1 MIESVGGVGAGQAV
15 QTNGG
20 LSQLDSDAFLK
31 LLVAQ
36 MRYQNPMAP
45 TDATAMLEQT
55 AQFTTVETLQAIS
68 ETNQALLGFQQ
79 TTMALSV
86 VGKEV
91 SAFGL
96 DGSQVEGMVETVR
109 FTADGPFLQL
119 DSGIEIPLANVID
132 VSTPPPPPPPPPAE
146 PESPAPAS

>member
-1 MIESVGGVGAGQAV
+1 MIEAVSGASAGAN
-15 QTNGG
+15 TPAASALG
-20 LSQLDSDAFLK
+20 QLDSDAFLQ

-36 MRYQNPMAP
+36 MKYQNPLQP
-45 TDATAMLEQT
+45 TDASAMLEQT

-91 SAFGL
+91 NAYSMSGEAVSGTV
-96 DGSQVEGMVETVR
+96 DTVR
-109 FTADGPFLQL
+109 FTTDGPFLQL
-119 DSGIEIPLANVID
+119 DSGIEIPFANVIE
-132 VSTPPPPPPPPPAE
+132 VSTPPPE
-146 PESPAPAS
+146 I

>member
-1 MIESVGGVGAGQAV
+1 MIESVGAAAAQPVQAG
-15 QTNGG
+15 NGLG
-20 LSQLDSDAFLK
+20 QLDSNAFLQ

-36 MRYQNPMAP
+36 MKYQNPLAP
-45 TDATAMLEQT
+45 TDASAMLEQT

-91 SAFGL
+91 NAFSL
-96 DGSQVEGMVETVR
+96 DGTPVTGLVETVR
-109 FTADGPFLQL
+109 FTADGPFLEL
-119 DSGIEIPLANVID
+119 DNGYEIPMANVVE
-132 VSTPPPPPPPPPAE
+132 VSTAVEDPVE
-146 PESPAPAS
+146 

>member
-1 MIESVGGVGAGQAV
+1 MIEAV
-15 QTNGG
+15 SNATAAATTSTSSSLG
-20 LSQLDSDAFLK
+20 QLDSDAFLQ

-36 MRYQNPMAP
+36 MKYQNPLQP
-45 TDATAMLEQT
+45 TDASAMLEQT

-91 SAFGL
+91 NAFSL
-96 DGSQVEGMVETVR
+96 DGLPVQGVVDTVR
-109 FTADGPFLQL
+109 FTADGPFLHL
-119 DSGIEIPLANVID
+119 ESGIEIPLSNVVE
-132 VSTPPPPPPPPPAE
+132 VSTPPVATE
-146 PESPAPAS
+146 

>member
-1 MIESVGGVGAGQAV
+1 MIEAVSGATTATTASDSALG
-15 QTNGG
+15 
-20 LSQLDSDAFLK
+20 QLDSDAFLK

-36 MRYQNPMAP
+36 MKYQNPLAP

-79 TTMALSV
+79 TTLAMGT

-91 SAFGL
+91 NAYSVYGDAVTGT
-96 DGSQVEGMVETVR
+96 VETVR
-109 FTADGPFLQL
+109 FTADGPILEL
-119 DSGIEIPLANVID
+119 DSGIQIPLANVIE
-132 VSTPPPPPPPPPAE
+132 VSTPPPPEGQEA
-146 PESPAPAS
+146 

>member
-1 MIESVGGVGAGQAV
+1 MIESVSGAAAAQPV
-15 QTNGG
+15 QTGNGLG
-20 LSQLDSDAFLK
+20 QLDSDAFLQ

-36 MRYQNPMAP
+36 MKYQNPLAP
-45 TDATAMLEQT
+45 TDASAMLAQT

-91 SAFGL
+91 NAISL
-96 DGSQVEGMVETVR
+96 DGTPVEGMVETVR

-119 DSGIEIPLANVID
+119 DNGYEIPMANVIE
-132 VSTPPPPPPPPPAE
+132 VSTPPEE
-146 PESPAPAS
+146 PVE

>member
-1 MIESVGGVGAGQAV
+1 MIEGISSATTATTSAESSLG
-15 QTNGG
+15 
-20 LSQLDSDAFLK
+20 QLDSDAFLK

-36 MRYQNPMAP
+36 MRYQNPLAP
-45 TDATAMLEQT
+45 TDASAMLEQT

-91 SAFGL
+91 NAFSL
-96 DGSQVEGMVETVR
+96 DGTQVEGLVETVR

-119 DSGIEIPLANVID
+119 DSGYEIPMANVIE
-132 VSTPPPPPPPPPAE
+132 VSTAPEEPAE
-146 PESPAPAS
+146 

>member
-1 MIESVGGVGAGQAV
+1 MQMIESVGGTGVGQAV

-36 MRYQNPMAP
+36 MRYQNPLAP
-45 TDATAMLEQT
+45 TDASAMLEQT
-55 AQFTTVETLQAIS
+55 AQFTSVETLHAIS
-68 ETNQALLGFQQ
+68 ATNQALLGFQQ

-91 SAFGL
+91 SAFAL

-109 FTADGPFLQL
+109 FTADGPILVL
-119 DSGIEIPLANVID
+119 DSGIEVPLNNVID
-132 VSTPPPPPPPPPAE
+132 VSTPPVPE
-146 PESPAPAS
+146 PESAAPAS

>member
-1 MIESVGGVGAGQAV
+1 MIEAV
-15 QTNGG
+15 SSATAATTSAESSLG
-20 LSQLDSDAFLK
+20 QLDGDAFLK

-36 MRYQNPMAP
+36 MRYQNPLAP

-79 TTMALSV
+79 TTLAMGT

-91 SAFGL
+91 NAFSLYG
-96 DGSQVEGMVETVR
+96 DAVSGVVETVR
-109 FTADGPFLQL
+109 FTADGPMLEL
-119 DSGIEIPLANVID
+119 DSGIEIPLANVVE
-132 VSTPPPPPPPPPAE
+132 VSTPPE
-146 PESPAPAS
+146 PDEPTA

>member
-1 MIESVGGVGAGQAV
+1 MIESVGGAAAAQPA
-15 QTNGG
+15 QTGNG
-20 LSQLDSDAFLK
+20 LAQLDSNAFLQ

-36 MRYQNPMAP
+36 MKYQNPLAP
-45 TDATAMLEQT
+45 TDASAMLAQT

-91 SAFGL
+91 TAISL
-96 DGSQVEGMVETVR
+96 DGTPVEGMVETVR

-119 DSGIEIPLANVID
+119 DNGYEIPMANVIE
-132 VSTPPPPPPPPPAE
+132 VSTPPEEPAE
-146 PESPAPAS
+146 

>member
-1 MIESVGGVGAGQAV
+1 MIESVSNAAATEATTSASSSLG
-15 QTNGG
+15 
-20 LSQLDSDAFLK
+20 QLDSDAFLK

-36 MRYQNPMAP
+36 MKYQNPLAP

-79 TTMALSV
+79 TTLAMGT

-91 SAFGL
+91 NAYSVYGDAVTGI
-96 DGSQVEGMVETVR
+96 VETVR
-109 FTADGPFLQL
+109 FTADGPMLEL
-119 DSGIEIPLANVID
+119 DSGIDIPLANVIE
-132 VSTPPPPPPPPPAE
+132 VSTPPADPSDSE
-146 PESPAPAS
+146 Q

>member
-1 MIESVGGVGAGQAV
+1 MIEAV
-15 QTNGG
+15 NSATTGTRASDSALG
-20 LSQLDSDAFLK
+20 QLDSDAFLK

-36 MRYQNPMAP
+36 MKFQNPLAP

-79 TTMALSV
+79 TTLAMGT

-91 SAFGL
+91 NAYSVYGDA
-96 DGSQVEGMVETVR
+96 VTGMVETVR
-109 FTADGPFLQL
+109 FTADGPILEL
-119 DSGIEIPLANVID
+119 DSGIQIPLANVIE
-132 VSTPPPPPPPPPAE
+132 VSTPPPPEGQEA
-146 PESPAPAS
+146 

>member
-1 MIESVGGVGAGQAV
+1 MIEAV
-15 QTNGG
+15 SNATAAATTSTSSSLG
-20 LSQLDSDAFLK
+20 QLDSDAFLQ

-36 MRYQNPMAP
+36 MRYQNPLQP
-45 TDATAMLEQT
+45 TDASAMLEQT

-91 SAFGL
+91 NAFSL
-96 DGSQVEGMVETVR
+96 DGLPVQGIVDTVR
-109 FTADGPFLQL
+109 FTADGPFLHL
-119 DSGIEIPLANVID
+119 ESGIEIPLSNVVE
-132 VSTPPPPPPPPPAE
+132 VSTPPVATE
-146 PESPAPAS
+146 